1 MIYIALAFLDGI
13 LIIYNKPL
21 AIMLAGLLLLILT
34 RKKPPILLT
43 IFILCQS
50 IISNYWFSN
59 YNFQQKI
66 ESNWFK
72 DINNLNEF
80 VELTD
85 FRVKNNKYVAGDLK
99 FKGHTLKFFY
109 FPRKKQN
116 LTNFERLPRYST
128 CFVNGKLK
136 IDESFSD
143 QPTAILKNINLSTCK
158 ADKSK
163 NISQIIA
170 THKQYSLKRLQ
181 RSSSHWQNTFALVTE
196 DVSYI
201 DGETLDIEKE
211 LGIYHLL
218 AVSSSHVAVIAGI
231 FYFTLNRFNV
241 PKAATQCLII
251 IALFLF
257 AYYTNFAPSALRA
270 ILCLSFVMILP
281 KKFYSSLL
289 DILSLVF
296 LMLCTFSPDII
307 FDIGFQFS
315 FLITLFILLSAP
327 LIKTL
332 NKIQSAIA
340 ITFIAQISSF
350 IISAYY
356 FNQIQWIGFF
366 SNFLFI
372 PYYSFILFPLAIFTY
387 IYIQFFNSSIY
398 LNNLI
403 KFFYT
408 LHDQYFIKIFSH
420 FNQYRWF
427 IGEFNQYHV
436 VLVVAWMIATVTIL
450 TKGRFKSSLIV
461 FIIGSLFFT
470 SITTKPHTRFTALNV
485 GQGDSFLFETNYGHR
500 VLIDTGGKADQEGRL
515 FKFGQ
520 KKLDNSNSISKYHI
534 MPTLKK
540 RGISKLDYIII
551 THPHAD
557 HIGELEYLLQHIK
570 VKGLII
576 NFASYPQDTLN
587 SIKTSCNIH
596 HIKLLNALEINQ
608 VAIDESKVQFLDAFH
623 NENNDLNEHSIMA
636 IIKTPRYNILTT
648 GDATINNEAKL
659 LKNYSLPKIDIL
671 KVGHH
676 GSKTSSSKSFIEK
689 VHPDY
694 SVISSGKNNVYKL
707 PNKEVIERLRSINS
721 KTYNTQVNGEITFDL
736 EKDIKVITE
745 H

>member
-13 LIIYNKPL
+13 LLIYNKPL

-34 RKKPPILLT
+34 RKKPPLLLT
-43 IFILCQS
+43 IFILCQP
-50 IISNYWFSN
+50 IISNIWFSDYKN
-59 YNFQQKI
+59 HVNK
-66 ESNWFK
+66 ENNWFK
-72 DINNLNEF
+72 NIKNLNEF
-80 VELTD
+80 VDLTD
-85 FRVKNNKYVAGDLK
+85 FRVKNNKYVAGNLK
-99 FKGHTLKFFY
+99 YKGHNLKFFY
-109 FPRKKQN
+109 FPNKKQA
-116 LTNFERLPRYST
+116 LTDFEHLPRYSK

-143 QPTAILKNINLSTCK
+143 QPTVILKNINLSTCK
-158 ADKSK
+158 VDKSK
-163 NISQIIA
+163 NISQIVA

-181 RSSSHWQNTFALVTE
+181 QYSSHWQNTFALVTG

-201 DGETLDIEKE
+201 DAETLDIEKE

-231 FYFTLNRFNV
+231 FYIALNRFNV
-241 PKAATQCLII
+241 PKAFTQCLII

-270 ILCLSFVMILP
+270 ILCLSFAMILP
-281 KKFYSSLL
+281 KKFYGSLL

-296 LMLCTFSPDII
+296 LMLCIVSPGII

-332 NKIQSAIA
+332 NKVQSAIA

-372 PYYSFILFPLAIFTY
+372 PFYSFILFPLAIFTY
-387 IYIQFFNSSIY
+387 IYIQFFNSFSY

-403 KFFYT
+403 NFFYT
-408 LHDQYFIKIFSH
+408 LHDQYCIKLFSH

-427 IGEFNQYHV
+427 IGELNQYHV
-436 VLVVAWMIATVTIL
+436 VLVVAWMIATITIL
-450 TKGRFKSSLIV
+450 TKRRFKSSFIL
-461 FIIGSLFFT
+461 FIIGSLLFT
-470 SITTKPHTRFTALNV
+470 CITTKPHTRFTALNV
-485 GQGDSFLFETNYGHR
+485 GQGDSFLFETNHGHR
-500 VLIDTGGKADQEGRL
+500 VLIDTGGKADQQESL

-520 KKLDNSNSISKYHI
+520 KKIDISNSISKYHI
-534 MPTLKK
+534 IPTLKK

-557 HIGELEYLLQHIK
+557 HIGELEYLLHHIK

-576 NFASYPQDTLN
+576 NFASYPQDTLD
-587 SIKTSCNIH
+587 SIKTSCNNH
-596 HIKLLNALEINQ
+596 DIKLLNALVINQ
-608 VAIDESKVQFLDAFH
+608 ISIDEIKIQFLDAFH
-623 NENNDLNEHSIMA
+623 NGNKDLNEHSIMA

-659 LKNYSLPKIDIL
+659 LDKYSLPKIDIL

-689 VHPDY
+689 VQPTY

-707 PNKEVIERLRSINS
+707 PNKEVIDRLKSVNS
-721 KTYNTQVNGEITFDL
+721 KTYNTQINGEITFDL
-736 EKDIKVITE
+736 DKDIKVITE

>member
-13 LIIYNKPL
+13 LINNNKPL

-34 RKKPPILLT
+34 RKKPPLLLT
-43 IFILCQS
+43 IFILCQP

-59 YNFQQKI
+59 YEIQKNNK
-66 ESNWFK
+66 SNWFK
-72 DINNLNEF
+72 NIDNLNSYVDF
-80 VELTD
+80 TD
-85 FRVKNNKYVAGDLK
+85 FRVKNNKYIMGNLK
-99 FKGHTLKFFY
+99 FKKHTLKFFY
-109 FPRKKQN
+109 FPNKKQD
-116 LTNFERLPRYST
+116 LTSFNHLPRYSR
-128 CFVNGKLK
+128 CFVSGKLK
-136 IDESFSD
+136 TDETFSD
-143 QPTAILKNINLSTCK
+143 QPTAILKNINFSTCK
-158 ADKSK
+158 SDNSTHIA
-163 NISQIIA
+163 QIIA
-170 THKQYSLKRLQ
+170 AHKQYSLKRLQ
-181 RSSSHWQNTFALVTE
+181 QITPYWQNTFALVTG

-201 DGETLDIEKE
+201 DTETLDIEKE

-270 ILCLSFVMILP
+270 ILCLSFVMVLP
-281 KKFYSSLL
+281 KKFYNSLL

-296 LMLCTFSPDII
+296 LMLCIISPDIV

-327 LIKTL
+327 LIKAL

-372 PYYSFILFPLAIFTY
+372 PFYSFILFPLAIFTY
-387 IYIQFFNSSIY
+387 IYVQFFNSTTY
-398 LNNLI
+398 LNFLI

-408 LHDQYFIKIFSH
+408 LHDQYFIQLFSR

-427 IGEFNQYHV
+427 IGELNQYY
-436 VLVVAWMIATVTIL
+436 VVAIVVWMIATITLL
-450 TKGRFKSSLIV
+450 TKRQFKSSIFLFV
-461 FIIGSLFFT
+461 IGSIFFT
-470 SITTKPHTRFTALNV
+470 NITTTPHTRFTALNV
-485 GQGDSFLFETNYGHR
+485 GQGDSFLFETNHDHR
-500 VLIDTGGKADQEGRL
+500 VLIDTGGKADQQESL

-534 MPTLKK
+534 IPTLKK
-540 RGISKLDYIII
+540 RGINKLDYIII

-557 HIGELEYLLQHIK
+557 HIGELEYLLHHIN

-587 SIKTSCNIH
+587 SIKNVCNSH
-596 HIKLLNALEINQ
+596 HIKLLNALAIYQ
-608 VAIDESKVQFLDAFH
+608 IAIDENKVQFLDAFH
-623 NENNDLNEHSIMA
+623 NENKDLNEHSIMA

-648 GDATINNEAKL
+648 GDATINNESKL

-689 VHPDY
+689 IHPAY

-707 PNKEVIERLRSINS
+707 PNKEVIERLKNVNS
-721 KTYNTQVNGEITFDL
+721 KTYNTQDNGEITFDL